1 MANFPKFLDNLK
13 YLIDQGAIP
22 QTNPGHLGD
31 SVKQAIND
39 LSDQD
44 LATLVKL
51 AKTANAH
58 LFVHDQNNN
67 VIAMGL

>member
-1 MANFPKFLDNLK
+1 MANLPDFQKNFQ
-13 YLIDQGAIP
+13 YLIDNDAIP

-39 LSDQD
+39 LSQSELD
-44 LATLVKL
+44 TLVKI

-58 LFVHDQNNN
+58 LFVHDSNNN